1 MQKRIPLTQD
11 SSRCS
16 TCMLNNLC
24 LPMGMSAI
32 DISRFE
38 DVVQERLRIPKGESL
53 FKAGDCAV
61 AIFGIRVGSLKTQ
74 LEDAAGRVQVTG
86 FLFPGEIAGLDGFLE
101 GHQLSHAVALEDS
114 EVCVA
119 RVEEIDRIAAHIPS
133 LQQQLRRLTSTEMK
147 RSHQLGVLRSEQ
159 RLAAFLVNMSQ
170 RLSILGYSSSE
181 FILRMSREEIG
192 NYLGLTLET
201 VSRLFSRFARENLIR
216 IHQREVKLLDLPALR
231 DLAGTDCG

>member
-1 MQKRIPLTQD
+1 
-11 SSRCS
+11 
-16 TCMLNNLC
+16 MLNNLC
-24 LPMGMSAI
+24 LPVGMSAV

-38 DVVQERLRIPKGESL
+38 EVVQERLRITKGESL
-53 FKAGDCAV
+53 FKAGDLAD

-74 LEDAAGRVQVTG
+74 LEDAAGHVQVTG
-86 FLFPGEIAGLDGFLE
+86 FLLPGEIAGLDGYLE
-101 GHQLSHAVALEDS
+101 GRQLSHAVALEDT

-119 RVEEIDRIAAHIPS
+119 RVDELDRIGAHTPS
-133 LQQQLRRLTSTEMK
+133 LQQQLRRLTSTEIK
-147 RSHQLGVLRSEQ
+147 RSHQLVVSLGALRSEQ

-181 FILRMSREEIG
+181 FVLRMSREEIG

-216 IHQREVKLLDLPALR
+216 IQQRKVKLLDLPTLR